1 MRFPSH
7 PPHSHFG
14 MLPLSCRLAIRLLLW
29 LSIPVVVGG
38 CNPRTAATSRPP
50 DQAVVIRVVD
60 GDTLDLDL
68 HGAKVRVRLLGIDTP
83 ETVDENRP
91 VQCFGPEASAQ
102 LAQWLPKGS
111 AVRLERDQEA
121 RDRFG
126 RLLVYLYRVDDG
138 LFVNAAL
145 IEGGFATTLSIAPNT
160 LRAREF
166 ELLRLQSQRDKR
178 GLWGACPVFGSP
190 VDPITTTTGP
200 EPPPAGRE
208 TRSR

>member
-1 MRFPSH
+1 
-7 PPHSHFG
+7 
-14 MLPLSCRLAIRLLLW
+14 MLPLPCRPAIRLLLCF
-29 LSIPVVVGG
+29 SVPVVIGA
-38 CNPRTAATSRPP
+38 CSPRTAATSRPR

-60 GDTLDLDL
+60 GDTLDIDL
-68 HGAKVRVRLLGIDTP
+68 HDAKVRVRLLGIDTP

-91 VQCFGPEASAQ
+91 VQCYGPEASAQ
-102 LAQWLPKGS
+102 LTQLLPEGS

-138 LFVNAAL
+138 LFVNAAM
-145 IEGGFATTLSIAPNT
+145 IEGGYATTLSIAPNT
-160 LRAREF
+160 LRARDF

-178 GLWGACPVFGSP
+178 GLWGACPAFGSP
-190 VDPITTTTGP
+190 VDPPATT
-200 EPPPAGRE
+200 